1 MLLGGVG
8 GGALTRWSLSR
19 NRDLQRVKNLA
30 SKLHVHS
37 VSYAAELVHT

>member
-1 MLLGGVG
+1 MMKSIKDLG
-8 GGALTRWSLSR
+8 L
-19 NRDLQRVKNLA
+19 DLQRVKNLA